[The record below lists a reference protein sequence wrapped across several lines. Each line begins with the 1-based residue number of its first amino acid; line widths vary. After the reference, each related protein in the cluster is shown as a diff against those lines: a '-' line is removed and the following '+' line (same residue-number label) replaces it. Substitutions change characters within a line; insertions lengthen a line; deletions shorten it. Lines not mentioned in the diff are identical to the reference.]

1 MDGTEAAR
9 RILEIR
15 DIPIVFLTSHAER
28 DMVEKVRDITRYGY
42 VIKNSGD
49 FVLLSS
55 IEMAFEL
62 FEAHRNMKENAERF
76 RGVFETSP
84 VGIAIVDTTDQRI
97 LQTNPSFRDL
107 VGYSAGELTDMTV
120 RDVTHPDDW
129 EHEVKIIH
137 RRLDQSA
144 DEYDFEK
151 RYIRKNGD
159 VRNVRVREAYSI
171 CGRGTTAR
179 NRQCDR
185 RDRTQKHGEDLRRR
199 ETLRKDIRHTSGRV
213 VVRRQGR
220 EALRGNPPV
229 CGYGEPSPVPPLS
242 TGVQGARL
250 PSREEIAPDDW
261 ALAHTIREGMTITDE
276 LLEIDAF
283 DGTKKSY

>member
-1 MDGTEAAR
+1 MNTQNKKTILLAEDELLIAMDEKALLEDNGYTVIAAHSGEDTVRLAAENSAISLVLMDIDLGDGMDGTEAAR

-107 VGYSAGELTDMTV
+107 VGYSAEELTDMTV

-129 EHEVKIIH
+129 EHEVEIIGTG
-137 RRLDQSA
+137 
-144 DEYDFEK
+144 
-151 RYIRKNGD
+151 ND
-159 VRNVRVREAYSI
+159 VVTGSDPVKVKTIVTGNSI
-171 CGRGTTAR
+171 
-179 NRQCDR
+179 
-185 RDRTQKHGEDLRRR
+185 
-199 ETLRKDIRHTSGRV
+199 ETIVL
-213 VVRRQGR
+213 
-220 EALRGNPPV
+220 N
-229 CGYGEPSPVPPLS
+229 
-242 TGVQGARL
+242 
-250 PSREEIAPDDW
+250 
-261 ALAHTIREGMTITDE
+261 
-276 LLEIDAF
+276 
-283 DGTKKSY
+283 